1 MRLKSGWVAILGFD
15 DPSPKEED
23 NIDESKNECHGA
35 LIRSPKTLY
44 YLIKDIIFLLGK
56 YLVLEITTT
65 KSHMKLSLNKTYS
78 WHW

>member
-15 DPSPKEED
+15 EPSPKEED

-44 YLIKDIIFLLGK
+44 YLI
-56 YLVLEITTT
+56 
-65 KSHMKLSLNKTYS
+65 
-78 WHW
+78 